1 MLHKDL
7 TDKIICAF
15 YNVYNTLGH
24 GFLEKVYENALI
36 LELKKCNLAVT
47 KQQAVEVY
55 YESVVIGNFYADI
68 VVNGLVILELKSA
81 ETLKSEH
88 FAQLTNYL
96 KATEM
101 EVGLLMNFGKR
112 PEFKR
117 IILTNDKKHF
127 SHGSDGSN
135 R

>member
-68 VVNGLVILELKSA
+68 VVNGLVILELK
-81 ETLKSEH
+81 T
-88 FAQLTNYL
+88 
-96 KATEM
+96 
-101 EVGLLMNFGKR
+101 
-112 PEFKR
+112 P
-117 IILTNDKKHF
+117 KH
-127 SHGSDGSN
+127 
-135 R
+135 

>member
-1 MLHKDL
+1 LPLSDFIRNIRAIRVLVSVNEKGGSMLHKDL

-55 YESVVIGNFYADI
+55 YEGVVIGNFYADI
-68 VVNGLVILELKSA
+68 VVNGLVILELK
-81 ETLKSEH
+81 T
-88 FAQLTNYL
+88 
-96 KATEM
+96 
-101 EVGLLMNFGKR
+101 
-112 PEFKR
+112 P
-117 IILTNDKKHF
+117 KH
-127 SHGSDGSN
+127 
-135 R
+135 